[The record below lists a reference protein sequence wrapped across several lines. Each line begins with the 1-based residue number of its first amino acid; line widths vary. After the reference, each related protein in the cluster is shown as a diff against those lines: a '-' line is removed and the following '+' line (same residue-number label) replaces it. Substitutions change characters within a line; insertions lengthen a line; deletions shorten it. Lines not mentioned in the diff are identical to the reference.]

1 MNHAKLLVYS
11 AARALGLF
19 ALARHLTRH
28 RVRILC
34 FHGGSLGDEHRFNSL
49 LFCTGEH
56 LAQRL
61 TWMDAHSFSWVSL
74 SSAVDMLKGGAP
86 RPRLPVV
93 LTFDDGWCSTAR
105 VLGPVVARHQVPAV
119 LYLCTSHF
127 QRGEPVPDVSMA
139 YLVWKAGAHI
149 VQLEGVDPA
158 LDGSYELADPRAR
171 KDFLARSIR
180 WIREAAA
187 GDVGARLELLASAL
201 GISSEALDLASRRFS
216 YLDGGELQALR
227 AQGWAIELHGH
238 EHLYPAGDPAALAQ
252 DLQRC
257 QAVFASQSLPPGR
270 HYCYPSGTH
279 DAAAHALMTQHDV
292 DSATTCLPGLCPEG
306 EAHALHYLPRF
317 LDGAN
322 VPPLVFEAEM
332 SGFADGV
339 RWLARLGRRSSAP
352 PLLGGRNS
360 VPIKLKDSHASHQ

>member
-1 MNHAKLLVYS
+1 MNPAKRLVYG

-34 FHGGSLGDEHRFNSL
+34 FHGGSLGDEHRFNPL

-56 LAQRL
+56 LARRL
-61 TWMDAHSFSWVSL
+61 AWMDAHGFSWVSL
-74 SSAVDMLKGGAP
+74 PAATDMLKGTAP

-93 LTFDDGWCSTAR
+93 LTFDDGWYSTAQ

-139 YLVWKAGAHI
+139 YLVWKAGARVVH
-149 VQLEGVDPA
+149 LDGVDPA
-158 LDGSYELADPRAR
+158 LDGRYELADPPSR
-171 KDFLARSIR
+171 KEFLARAIR
-180 WIREAAA
+180 WVREADA
-187 GDVGARLELLASAL
+187 GDVSARLDLLAGAL
-201 GISSEALDLASRRFS
+201 GLSPQSLDLASRRFS
-216 YLDGGELQALR
+216 YLDGRELQALR
-227 AQGWAIELHGH
+227 AQGWSIELHGH
-238 EHLYPAGDPAALAQ
+238 EHRYPAGDPAALAQ

-257 QAVFASQSLPPGR
+257 QAVFASQSLPAGR
-270 HYCYPSGTH
+270 HYCYPSGNH
-279 DAAAHALMTQHDV
+279 DAAAHALMTQHGV
-292 DSATTCLPGLCPEG
+292 ETATTCLPGLCPDG
-306 EAHALHYLPRF
+306 DARALHYLPRF

-322 VPPLVFEAEM
+322 IPPLVFEAEM

-339 RWLARLGRRSSAP
+339 RWLARLGRRA
-352 PLLGGRNS
+352 
-360 VPIKLKDSHASHQ
+360 